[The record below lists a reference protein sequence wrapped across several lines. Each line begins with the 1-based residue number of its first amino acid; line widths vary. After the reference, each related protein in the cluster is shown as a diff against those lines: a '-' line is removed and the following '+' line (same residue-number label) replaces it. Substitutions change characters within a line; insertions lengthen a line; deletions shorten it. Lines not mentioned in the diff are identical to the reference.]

1 MNDRRHM
8 GGEAGSGCTRGV
20 QKRNSRKPDYAQW
33 YTFDNIGLKSETKL
47 DVPCIA
53 IDAIF

>member
-8 GGEAGSGCTRGV
+8 GGSGEVVVHGV
-20 QKRNSRKPDYAQW
+20 FRKETLKPDYAQW